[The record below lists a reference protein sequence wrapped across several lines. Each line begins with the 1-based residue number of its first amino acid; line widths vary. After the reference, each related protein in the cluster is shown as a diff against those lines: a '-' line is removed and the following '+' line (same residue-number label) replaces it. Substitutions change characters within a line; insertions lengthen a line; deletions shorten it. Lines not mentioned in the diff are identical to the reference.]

1 MIIGI
6 DTTDAN
12 TMTVH
17 FFLSGQHRAA
27 KLAGQH
33 RQVEKLLPFILT
45 QLRLRRLT
53 FADIAGVAV
62 VSGPGPFTAT
72 RVGVVTA
79 NTLGWVLG
87 VPVVG
92 FTRDRFSALLNK
104 KHSTL
109 KQQLARASV
118 GALVTPQYGAEPNIT
133 LKKQAR

>member
-62 VSGPGPFTAT
+62 VSGPGPFTAN

-79 NTLGWVLG
+79 NTLGWLLDKPIIELEG
-87 VPVVG
+87 DS
-92 FTRDRFSALLNK
+92 FESALE
-104 KHSTL
+104 TL
-109 KQQLARASV
+109 KNNPPKPV
-118 GALVTPQYGAEPNIT
+118 G
-133 LKKQAR
+133 QAKVRS